1 MSTTTE
7 TDNSHLLRAL
17 EEHVILFSPT
27 LGWWEGRY
35 QLPKKRTTVELGGR
49 EVTRGIT
56 TPRTIMLDDTCPV
69 DSQGVPW
76 RKRLQGINSRKT
88 ALVEK
93 YSIPFPIRGV
103 RMVPKRVAGE
113 FFRELFGLTLGDLQS
128 RCRQL
133 VAEGRENSDE
143 CRDLDARIAAVYRS
157 DPDAERYTPV
167 YDPDR
172 EEQSVAY
179 DFYQATLEFVGGLD
193 SVLQQVQANLDEDV
207 WQAVEHKVPKRPAA
221 MRAKFHLDGVPVEI
235 AGGNRGS
242 EVSLGALEQYRG
254 LVQDSIRR
262 KVSEAVEALISNP
275 LDQLAEALGNLNDLI
290 ARDGR
295 VTERSF
301 GPVRDALQKIQ
312 MFAFAIRDED
322 ILRQLNELEQG
333 LNNTSARNLDSV
345 TAARNGFSR
354 LLNDTL
360 SVIED
365 AERRASGIE
374 EFGREFRALDLG

>member
-1 MSTTTE
+1 
-7 TDNSHLLRAL
+7 
-17 EEHVILFSPT
+17 
-27 LGWWEGRY
+27 
-35 QLPKKRTTVELGGR
+35 
-49 EVTRGIT
+49 
-56 TPRTIMLDDTCPV
+56 
-69 DSQGVPW
+69 
-76 RKRLQGINSRKT
+76 
-88 ALVEK
+88 
-93 YSIPFPIRGV
+93 
-103 RMVPKRVAGE
+103 
-113 FFRELFGLTLGDLQS
+113 
-128 RCRQL
+128 
-133 VAEGRENSDE
+133 
-143 CRDLDARIAAVYRS
+143 
-157 DPDAERYTPV
+157 
-167 YDPDR
+167 
-172 EEQSVAY
+172 
-179 DFYQATLEFVGGLD
+179 
-193 SVLQQVQANLDEDV
+193 
-207 WQAVEHKVPKRPAA
+207 

-333 LNNTSARNLDSV
+333 LNNTCKESDSV

-360 SVIED
+360 SVIETLNVAPAD
-365 AERRASGIE
+365 RGVRP
-374 EFGREFRALDLG
+374 RVPRLDLG